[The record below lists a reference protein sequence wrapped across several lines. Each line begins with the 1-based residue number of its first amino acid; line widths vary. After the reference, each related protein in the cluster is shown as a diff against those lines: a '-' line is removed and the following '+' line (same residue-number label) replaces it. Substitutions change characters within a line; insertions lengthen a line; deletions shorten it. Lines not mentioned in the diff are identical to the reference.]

1 MRSATASPTCTWPTA
16 PAPTRT
22 STSFPV
28 AAASP
33 ARRCSNA
40 WRSTVSTA
48 RWCWR
53 STPGGPRTA
62 TTGRLTSP
70 RGSRSPASTSRHPPY
85 AMAPGDLAMSRTTF
99 DHVATQ
105 YDAARPDYPA
115 SLYDVLES
123 ALGQPLPRADVLDV
137 GAGTGIATRALAGRG
152 ARVVAVDPGPVVLG
166 LLRSRSTSRVRP
178 VLGDGNDLPL
188 RDGSVDLVTYAQSWH
203 WTDPVRSVPEAA
215 RVLHDRGVLAVW
227 WNFLMADGEPWFE
240 DFTARN
246 EASTPTYHR
255 SHRGVDY

>member
-1 MRSATASPTCTWPTA
+1 
-16 PAPTRT
+16 
-22 STSFPV
+22 
-28 AAASP
+28 
-33 ARRCSNA
+33 
-40 WRSTVSTA
+40 
-48 RWCWR
+48 
-53 STPGGPRTA
+53 
-62 TTGRLTSP
+62 
-70 RGSRSPASTSRHPPY
+70 
-85 AMAPGDLAMSRTTF
+85 MAPGDQAMSRTTF
-99 DHVATQ
+99 DHVATE

-123 ALGQPLPRADVLDV
+123 ALGQPLLRADVLDV

-152 ARVVAVDPGPVVLG
+152 ARVVAVDPGPVVLE
-166 LLRSRSTSRVRP
+166 LLRARSTSRVRP

-188 RDGSVDLVTYAQSWH
+188 RDGSIDLVTYAQSWH

-255 SHRGVDY
+255 SHRGVDYGVPMRESGLFGWVRPVEIPWQRTVSVDAFVTDQSSHSHVAAQSPGDRDVLLGGLRAGLLDAFPDGVAELPYATRVWVCRR